1 MDHFEYVRAGS
12 VGEAVRVLAANPGA
26 AVIAGG
32 TDLTTLMRDGIR
44 RPSHLVDL
52 GGLALDDISTRPDG
66 ALRIGAL
73 CRNAT
78 DDDRIERGF
87 PVLVEALRS
96 GASPQIRNRATF
108 GGNILQRVRCPYY
121 RLPEFPCNRRDPG
134 SGCGALD
141 GDSSRHAVLGT
152 SGSCV
157 AVHPSDCA
165 VALQALDAEIVVRGP
180 RGEHRIPI
188 DAFHRL
194 PGSTPE
200 HEFTLRRDE
209 IVLAVELPE
218 RPFSAHSRYVKF
230 RERASYAFALASAAV
245 AVELRG
251 GTVRSS
257 RIALG
262 GVAPKPWRAKG
273 AERALLGRPL
283 DRETIEAAARAA
295 TAGASPRTDNAYK
308 VSLAQAVVRRALTEL
323 GTELGGER

>member
-1 MDHFEYVRAGS
+1 MDDFEYVRAGS
-12 VGEAVRVLAANPGA
+12 VDDAVRVLAQHPGA

-44 RPSHLVDL
+44 RPSHLIDL
-52 GGLALDDISTRPDG
+52 NGLALDKISTRPDG

-78 DDDRIERGF
+78 DDQRIARDF
-87 PVLVEALRS
+87 PVLAEALRS

-108 GGNILQRVRCPYY
+108 GGNLLQRVRCPYY
-121 RLPEFPCNRRDPG
+121 RLPEFACNRRDPG
-134 SGCGALD
+134 SGCGALE
-141 GDSSRHAVLGT
+141 GDSSGHAILGT

-157 AVHPSDCA
+157 AVHPSDSA

-180 RGEHRIPI
+180 RGERRIPI

-194 PGSTPE
+194 PGNTPE
-200 HEFTLRRDE
+200 SEFTLRRDE
-209 IVLAVELPE
+209 LVLAVELPA
-218 RPFSAHSRYVKF
+218 RPSSSHSHYVKF

-245 AVELRG
+245 GVELRG
-251 GTVRSS
+251 GTVRSA

-262 GVAPKPWRAKG
+262 GVAPKPWRAKA

-283 DRETIEAAARAA
+283 DRASIEAAASAA
-295 TAGASPRTDNAYK
+295 TAGASPRPDNAYK

-323 GTELGGER
+323 GGE